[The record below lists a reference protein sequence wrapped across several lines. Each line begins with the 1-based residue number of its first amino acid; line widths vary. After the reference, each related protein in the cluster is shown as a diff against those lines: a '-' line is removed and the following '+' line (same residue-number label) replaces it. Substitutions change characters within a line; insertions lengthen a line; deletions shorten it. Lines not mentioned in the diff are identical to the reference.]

1 MMKIAAGVR
10 RDLKMGTQEFP
21 QGSPTR
27 GLLETVIAP
36 REVGKSQSW
45 FSQAFLPNATF
56 SGHTQQE
63 VCLTRI
69 ISEVKDIMAA
79 EKKMMQIRIPPD
91 LHKWF
96 KLYATKNETT
106 MTEVLISYLYSL
118 KRKEEQ
124 SVDVEQF

>member
-1 MMKIAAGVR
+1 
-10 RDLKMGTQEFP
+10 MGTQEFP
-21 QGSPTR
+21 PGSPTR

-36 REVGKSQSW
+36 REVEKSQRW
-45 FSQAFLPNATF
+45 FSQVFLPNATF
-56 SGHTQQE
+56 AGHTRQE